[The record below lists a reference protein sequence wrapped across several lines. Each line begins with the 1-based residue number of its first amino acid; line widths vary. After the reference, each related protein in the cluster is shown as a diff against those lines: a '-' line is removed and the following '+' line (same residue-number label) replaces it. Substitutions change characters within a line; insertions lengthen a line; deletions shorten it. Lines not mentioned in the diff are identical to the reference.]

1 MEEDL
6 CGGFSRRR
14 GGKRSIPGRGSS
26 LSKDAKAEMCSKH
39 WGGWKK
45 TRLVYDGQ
53 EGEMHEKVL
62 GREAG
67 PRSHENVQAKAKS

>member
-1 MEEDL
+1 ML
-6 CGGFSRRR
+6 
-14 GGKRSIPGRGSS
+14 
-26 LSKDAKAEMCSKH
+26 KAL
-39 WGGWKK
+39 GGWKK

-67 PRSHENVQAKAKS
+67 PRSHKNVQAKAKS

>member
-1 MEEDL
+1 ML
-6 CGGFSRRR
+6 RQKCAQ
-14 GGKRSIPGRGSS
+14 SI
-26 LSKDAKAEMCSKH
+26 
-39 WGGWKK
+39 GGWKK